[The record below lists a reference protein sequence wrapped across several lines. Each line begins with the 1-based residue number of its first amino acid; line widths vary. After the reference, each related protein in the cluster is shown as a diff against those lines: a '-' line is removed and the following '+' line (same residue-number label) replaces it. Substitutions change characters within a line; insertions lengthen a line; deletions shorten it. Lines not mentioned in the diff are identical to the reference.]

1 MKASFAL
8 PFAFCSLALGGCS
21 NTPPPP
27 VEKVVST
34 STVKGDGGA
43 LLSIQSYEQL
53 KTDTHQPTDTSLRYI
68 TRGDTSK
75 VVALKTLQFI
85 VGLAAGG
92 AQESGFTKDQLA
104 GTPITI
110 MPNPTLT
117 YFSEAMKKSLEKD
130 MAKLPAGEI
139 KNPIEIRPY
148 TWMLVYENLSGGD
161 SYELHYQTAIRRTK
175 TALEKGKEASASVSC
190 YPEAV
195 KAPLAQWQANN
206 YQKVTEVTRGF
217 MDACLKD
224 FEAHK
229 AEFLQ

>member
-8 PFAFCSLALGGCS
+8 SLLFCSLALAGCS
-21 NTPPPP
+21 NKPLPPE
-27 VEKVVST
+27 EKVVGT
-34 STVKGDGGA
+34 STLKGDSGA
-43 LLSIQSYEQL
+43 TLSIQSYEQL
-53 KTDTHQPTDTSLRYI
+53 RTDTHQPTDTSLRFI

-85 VGLAAGG
+85 AGMVAGG
-92 AQESGFTKDQLA
+92 SQEEGFTKYQLV
-104 GTPITI
+104 GTPIATL
-110 MPNPTLT
+110 PNPTLA
-117 YFSEAMKKSLEKD
+117 YFSDGIRTSLQPD

-139 KNPIEIRPY
+139 KNPVEIRPY

-161 SYELHYQTAIRRTK
+161 SYELHYQATIRRNK
-175 TALEKGKEASASVSC
+175 MALENGKVASANVSC
-190 YPEAV
+190 YPAAV

-217 MDACLKD
+217 MEACMKD
-224 FEAHK
+224 FAAHS